1 MWTSHDVLF
10 INLIS
15 NPAVSVGPADHNRW
29 LDHQL
34 FTSRENE
41 AIPIQ
46 DQKMDW
52 WNQRRCQNKA
62 GIDSAAAASQH
73 RCVWVSCSLRHRL
86 IWAGR
91 RQTNNG
97 TATPRVL
104 FKYASPFQC
113 HFLIQ
118 RQYKQNPRA
127 KTHLTSSDP
136 LDGSSPADL
145 LKKKH
150 DQPQN
155 EPMRHSFPLFLYM
168 IVTYLMKY
176 KKLHLTA
183 SHKIACSSF
192 LHQRVIVGQN

>member
-1 MWTSHDVLF
+1 
-10 INLIS
+10 
-15 NPAVSVGPADHNRW
+15 
-29 LDHQL
+29 
-34 FTSRENE
+34 
-41 AIPIQ
+41 
-46 DQKMDW
+46 MDW

-62 GIDSAAAASQH
+62 GIDSAAAAPQH

-104 FKYASPFQC
+104 FRYASPFQC
-113 HFLIQ
+113 HFLVQ

-145 LKKKH
+145 LKKKRPTTKWANETFLSFVSLH
-150 DQPQN
+150 DRDVPDEIQKITPYCFPQN
-155 EPMRHSFPLFLYM
+155 CVLIFFASIIPGRHFWSHQLSQLHWNEIEKYSHQKEELVFFPSEFRFHFIPLSFSNTRILE
-168 IVTYLMKY
+168 
-176 KKLHLTA
+176 
-183 SHKIACSSF
+183 S
-192 LHQRVIVGQN
+192 